1 LSDKSITNLK
11 EVSAPT
17 ADDLTL
23 VVTDVAT
30 LPTNKKSTLAT
41 FFNKIPT
48 WLGFSTTPIVYT
60 TGEIDVTTPV
70 SFLSITGSTTFSLPA
85 GTIGQVKVLVCTVA
99 ASTPVGV
106 LTPVASSNDGYDTIT
121 FNEVGQSV
129 TLIYSNSSWIMLSAK
144 GFRDGNADV
153 MILEDD
159 VTLDDASVSLEFDAI
174 KAEDASFRIA
184 LQDTIPSNFA
194 SNQSLTD
201 ATDIVFNQFDAKEVA
216 RIHDGAV
223 VPTVSGTTYTL
234 SAGTGF
240 GFRRRILT
248 LSAGGGNNLTLT
260 AADSGAIIY
269 VTPTEPVDLI
279 LPLVGTETGIWFE
292 IIFAAKVNK
301 AFEIKTSGQDGND
314 NITVMNQYVGPSQ
327 NFDVGGSD
335 HDVLYIANANI
346 GTRIEIINCAG
357 GAAEKW
363 HAYVRSLGSQA
374 ATIS

>member
-1 LSDKSITNLK
+1 MADKKITSMNTTTAPAASDLMLVVVDPSGTPLNKTVTITNL
-11 EVSAPT
+11 A
-17 ADDLTL
+17 
-23 VVTDVAT
+23 
-30 LPTNKKSTLAT
+30 N
-41 FFNKIPT
+41 
-48 WLGFSTTPIVYT
+48 
-60 TGEIDVTTPV
+60 
-70 SFLSITGSTTFSLPA
+70 
-85 GTIGQVKVLVCTVA
+85 TVA
-99 ASTPVGV
+99 NQNKTGNTVQSNVDGV
-106 LTPVASSNDGYDTIT
+106 DTVFKQYDGT
-121 FNEVGQSV
+121 
-129 TLIYSNSSWIMLSAK
+129 
-144 GFRDGNADV
+144 
-153 MILEDD
+153 
-159 VTLDDASVSLEFDAI
+159 
-174 KAEDASFRIA
+174 
-184 LQDTIPSNFA
+184 
-194 SNQSLTD
+194 
-201 ATDIVFNQFDAKEVA
+201 EVA
-216 RIHDGAV
+216 RIYDGAV
-223 VPTVSGTTYTL
+223 VPTVSGSTYTL
-234 SAGTGF
+234 TAGTGF

>member
-1 LSDKSITNLK
+1 MADKKITSMNTTTAPAAADLMLVVVDPSGTPLNKTVTITNL
-11 EVSAPT
+11 A
-17 ADDLTL
+17 
-23 VVTDVAT
+23 
-30 LPTNKKSTLAT
+30 N
-41 FFNKIPT
+41 
-48 WLGFSTTPIVYT
+48 
-60 TGEIDVTTPV
+60 
-70 SFLSITGSTTFSLPA
+70 
-85 GTIGQVKVLVCTVA
+85 TVA
-99 ASTPVGV
+99 NQNKTGNTVQSNVDGV
-106 LTPVASSNDGYDTIT
+106 DTVFKQYDGT
-121 FNEVGQSV
+121 
-129 TLIYSNSSWIMLSAK
+129 
-144 GFRDGNADV
+144 
-153 MILEDD
+153 
-159 VTLDDASVSLEFDAI
+159 
-174 KAEDASFRIA
+174 
-184 LQDTIPSNFA
+184 
-194 SNQSLTD
+194 
-201 ATDIVFNQFDAKEVA
+201 EVA

-223 VPTVSGTTYTL
+223 VPTVSGSTYTL

-240 GFRRRILT
+240 GFRRRVLT

>member
-1 LSDKSITNLK
+1 MNTTTAPAASDLMLVVVDPSGTPLNKTVTITNL
-11 EVSAPT
+11 A
-17 ADDLTL
+17 
-23 VVTDVAT
+23 
-30 LPTNKKSTLAT
+30 N
-41 FFNKIPT
+41 
-48 WLGFSTTPIVYT
+48 
-60 TGEIDVTTPV
+60 
-70 SFLSITGSTTFSLPA
+70 
-85 GTIGQVKVLVCTVA
+85 TVA
-99 ASTPVGV
+99 NQHKTGNTV
-106 LTPVASSNDGYDTIT
+106 
-121 FNEVGQSV
+121 QS
-129 TLIYSNSSWIMLSAK
+129 
-144 GFRDGNADV
+144 NADGV
-153 MILEDD
+153 
-159 VTLDDASVSLEFDAI
+159 
-174 KAEDASFRIA
+174 
-184 LQDTIPSNFA
+184 DT
-194 SNQSLTD
+194 
-201 ATDIVFNQFDAKEVA
+201 VFKQYDGTEVA
-216 RIHDGAV
+216 RIYDGAV
-223 VPTVSGTTYTL
+223 VPTVSGSTYTL

-357 GAAEKW
+357 GDAEKW

>member
-1 LSDKSITNLK
+1 MADKKITSMNTTTAPAASDLMLVVVDPSGTPLNKTVTITNL
-11 EVSAPT
+11 A
-17 ADDLTL
+17 
-23 VVTDVAT
+23 
-30 LPTNKKSTLAT
+30 N
-41 FFNKIPT
+41 
-48 WLGFSTTPIVYT
+48 
-60 TGEIDVTTPV
+60 
-70 SFLSITGSTTFSLPA
+70 
-85 GTIGQVKVLVCTVA
+85 TVA
-99 ASTPVGV
+99 NQHKTGNTV
-106 LTPVASSNDGYDTIT
+106 
-121 FNEVGQSV
+121 QS
-129 TLIYSNSSWIMLSAK
+129 
-144 GFRDGNADV
+144 NADGV
-153 MILEDD
+153 
-159 VTLDDASVSLEFDAI
+159 
-174 KAEDASFRIA
+174 
-184 LQDTIPSNFA
+184 DT
-194 SNQSLTD
+194 
-201 ATDIVFNQFDAKEVA
+201 VFKQYDGTEVA
-216 RIHDGAV
+216 RIYDGAV

-357 GAAEKW
+357 GDAEKW

>member
-1 LSDKSITNLK
+1 MADKKITSMNTTTAPAAADLMLVVVDPSGTPLNKTVTITNL
-11 EVSAPT
+11 A
-17 ADDLTL
+17 
-23 VVTDVAT
+23 
-30 LPTNKKSTLAT
+30 N
-41 FFNKIPT
+41 
-48 WLGFSTTPIVYT
+48 
-60 TGEIDVTTPV
+60 
-70 SFLSITGSTTFSLPA
+70 
-85 GTIGQVKVLVCTVA
+85 TVA
-99 ASTPVGV
+99 NQNKTGNTVQSNVDGV
-106 LTPVASSNDGYDTIT
+106 DTVFKQYDGT
-121 FNEVGQSV
+121 
-129 TLIYSNSSWIMLSAK
+129 
-144 GFRDGNADV
+144 
-153 MILEDD
+153 
-159 VTLDDASVSLEFDAI
+159 
-174 KAEDASFRIA
+174 
-184 LQDTIPSNFA
+184 
-194 SNQSLTD
+194 
-201 ATDIVFNQFDAKEVA
+201 EVA
-216 RIHDGAV
+216 RIYDGAV

-260 AADSGAIIY
+260 AADSGSIIY

-357 GAAEKW
+357 GDAEKW

>member
-1 LSDKSITNLK
+1 MADKKMTRMNQTTTPASGDLMLVVVDPSGTPLNKTVTITNL
-11 EVSAPT
+11 A
-17 ADDLTL
+17 
-23 VVTDVAT
+23 
-30 LPTNKKSTLAT
+30 N
-41 FFNKIPT
+41 
-48 WLGFSTTPIVYT
+48 
-60 TGEIDVTTPV
+60 
-70 SFLSITGSTTFSLPA
+70 
-85 GTIGQVKVLVCTVA
+85 TVA
-99 ASTPVGV
+99 NQHKTGNTVQSNVDGV
-106 LTPVASSNDGYDTIT
+106 DTVFKQYDGT
-121 FNEVGQSV
+121 
-129 TLIYSNSSWIMLSAK
+129 
-144 GFRDGNADV
+144 
-153 MILEDD
+153 
-159 VTLDDASVSLEFDAI
+159 
-174 KAEDASFRIA
+174 
-184 LQDTIPSNFA
+184 
-194 SNQSLTD
+194 
-201 ATDIVFNQFDAKEVA
+201 EVA
-216 RIHDGAV
+216 RIYDGAV
-223 VPTVSGTTYTL
+223 IPTLTGSGSPTL

>member
-1 LSDKSITNLK
+1 MADKSISKLK
-11 EVSAPT
+11 ATTSVTEN
-17 ADDLTL
+17 DLML
-23 VVTDVAT
+23 VVAT
-30 LPTNKKSTLAT
+30 PSSTPTNKKITISNFETYLSATTDTLT
-41 FFNKIPT
+41 NKTLTSPI
-48 WLGFSTTPIVYT
+48 LTTPK
-60 TGEIDVTTPV
+60 VTT
-70 SFLSITGSTTFSLPA
+70 SI
-85 GTIGQVKVLVCTVA
+85 Q
-99 ASTPVGV
+99 ASTD
-106 LTPVASSNDGYDTIT
+106 A
-121 FNEVGQSV
+121 
-129 TLIYSNSSWIMLSAK
+129 
-144 GFRDGNADV
+144 ADV
-153 MILEDD
+153 VL
-159 VTLDDASVSLEFDAI
+159 
-174 KAEDASFRIA
+174 
-184 LQDTIPSNFA
+184 
-194 SNQSLTD
+194 NQYDGT
-201 ATDIVFNQFDAKEVA
+201 EVA
-216 RIHDGAV
+216 RIHDSAV
-223 VPTVSGTTYTL
+223 VPTASGTSYTL

-260 AADSGAIIY
+260 AADSGSIIY

-357 GAAEKW
+357 GDAEKW

>member
-1 LSDKSITNLK
+1 MADKKITAMNTTTAPAAADLMLVVVDPSGTPLNKTVTITNL
-11 EVSAPT
+11 A
-17 ADDLTL
+17 
-23 VVTDVAT
+23 
-30 LPTNKKSTLAT
+30 N
-41 FFNKIPT
+41 
-48 WLGFSTTPIVYT
+48 
-60 TGEIDVTTPV
+60 
-70 SFLSITGSTTFSLPA
+70 
-85 GTIGQVKVLVCTVA
+85 TVA
-99 ASTPVGV
+99 NQNKTGNTVQSNVDGV
-106 LTPVASSNDGYDTIT
+106 DTVFKQYDGT
-121 FNEVGQSV
+121 
-129 TLIYSNSSWIMLSAK
+129 
-144 GFRDGNADV
+144 
-153 MILEDD
+153 
-159 VTLDDASVSLEFDAI
+159 
-174 KAEDASFRIA
+174 
-184 LQDTIPSNFA
+184 
-194 SNQSLTD
+194 
-201 ATDIVFNQFDAKEVA
+201 EVA
-216 RIHDGAV
+216 RIYDGAV
-223 VPTVSGTTYTL
+223 IPTLTGSGSPTL

-248 LSAGGGNNLTLT
+248 LGSGSNSADLTLT

>member
-1 LSDKSITNLK
+1 MADKKITSMNTTTAPAASDLMLVVVDPSGTPLNKTVTITNL
-11 EVSAPT
+11 A
-17 ADDLTL
+17 
-23 VVTDVAT
+23 
-30 LPTNKKSTLAT
+30 N
-41 FFNKIPT
+41 
-48 WLGFSTTPIVYT
+48 
-60 TGEIDVTTPV
+60 
-70 SFLSITGSTTFSLPA
+70 
-85 GTIGQVKVLVCTVA
+85 TVA
-99 ASTPVGV
+99 NQNKTGNTVQSNVDGV
-106 LTPVASSNDGYDTIT
+106 DTVFKQYDGT
-121 FNEVGQSV
+121 
-129 TLIYSNSSWIMLSAK
+129 
-144 GFRDGNADV
+144 
-153 MILEDD
+153 
-159 VTLDDASVSLEFDAI
+159 
-174 KAEDASFRIA
+174 
-184 LQDTIPSNFA
+184 
-194 SNQSLTD
+194 
-201 ATDIVFNQFDAKEVA
+201 EVA
-216 RIHDGAV
+216 RIYDGAV
-223 VPTVSGTTYTL
+223 VPTVSGSTYTL

-357 GAAEKW
+357 GDAEKW

>member
-1 LSDKSITNLK
+1 MADKKITSMNTTTAPAASDLMLVVVDPSGTPLNKTVTITNL
-11 EVSAPT
+11 A
-17 ADDLTL
+17 
-23 VVTDVAT
+23 
-30 LPTNKKSTLAT
+30 N
-41 FFNKIPT
+41 
-48 WLGFSTTPIVYT
+48 
-60 TGEIDVTTPV
+60 
-70 SFLSITGSTTFSLPA
+70 
-85 GTIGQVKVLVCTVA
+85 TVA
-99 ASTPVGV
+99 NQNKTGNTV
-106 LTPVASSNDGYDTIT
+106 
-121 FNEVGQSV
+121 QS
-129 TLIYSNSSWIMLSAK
+129 
-144 GFRDGNADV
+144 NADGV
-153 MILEDD
+153 
-159 VTLDDASVSLEFDAI
+159 
-174 KAEDASFRIA
+174 
-184 LQDTIPSNFA
+184 DT
-194 SNQSLTD
+194 
-201 ATDIVFNQFDAKEVA
+201 VFKQYDGTEVA
-216 RIHDGAV
+216 RIYDGAV

-357 GAAEKW
+357 GDAEKW

>member
-1 LSDKSITNLK
+1 MADKKITSMNTTTAPATSDLMLVVVDPSGTPLNKTVTITNL
-11 EVSAPT
+11 A
-17 ADDLTL
+17 
-23 VVTDVAT
+23 
-30 LPTNKKSTLAT
+30 N
-41 FFNKIPT
+41 
-48 WLGFSTTPIVYT
+48 
-60 TGEIDVTTPV
+60 
-70 SFLSITGSTTFSLPA
+70 
-85 GTIGQVKVLVCTVA
+85 TVA
-99 ASTPVGV
+99 NQNKTGNTVQSNVDGV
-106 LTPVASSNDGYDTIT
+106 DTVFKQYDGT
-121 FNEVGQSV
+121 
-129 TLIYSNSSWIMLSAK
+129 
-144 GFRDGNADV
+144 
-153 MILEDD
+153 
-159 VTLDDASVSLEFDAI
+159 
-174 KAEDASFRIA
+174 
-184 LQDTIPSNFA
+184 
-194 SNQSLTD
+194 
-201 ATDIVFNQFDAKEVA
+201 EVA
-216 RIHDGAV
+216 RIYDGAV

>member
-1 LSDKSITNLK
+1 MNTTTAPAASDLMLVVVDPSGTPLNKTVTITNL
-11 EVSAPT
+11 A
-17 ADDLTL
+17 
-23 VVTDVAT
+23 
-30 LPTNKKSTLAT
+30 N
-41 FFNKIPT
+41 
-48 WLGFSTTPIVYT
+48 
-60 TGEIDVTTPV
+60 
-70 SFLSITGSTTFSLPA
+70 
-85 GTIGQVKVLVCTVA
+85 TVA
-99 ASTPVGV
+99 NQHKTGNTVQSNVDGV
-106 LTPVASSNDGYDTIT
+106 DTVFKQYDGT
-121 FNEVGQSV
+121 
-129 TLIYSNSSWIMLSAK
+129 
-144 GFRDGNADV
+144 
-153 MILEDD
+153 
-159 VTLDDASVSLEFDAI
+159 
-174 KAEDASFRIA
+174 
-184 LQDTIPSNFA
+184 
-194 SNQSLTD
+194 
-201 ATDIVFNQFDAKEVA
+201 EVA
-216 RIHDGAV
+216 RIYDGAV

-260 AADSGAIIY
+260 AADSGSIIY

>member
-1 LSDKSITNLK
+1 MNTTTAPAASDLMLVVVDPSGTPLNKTVTITNL
-11 EVSAPT
+11 A
-17 ADDLTL
+17 
-23 VVTDVAT
+23 
-30 LPTNKKSTLAT
+30 N
-41 FFNKIPT
+41 
-48 WLGFSTTPIVYT
+48 
-60 TGEIDVTTPV
+60 
-70 SFLSITGSTTFSLPA
+70 
-85 GTIGQVKVLVCTVA
+85 TVA
-99 ASTPVGV
+99 NQHKTGNTVQSNVDGV
-106 LTPVASSNDGYDTIT
+106 DTVFKQYDGT
-121 FNEVGQSV
+121 
-129 TLIYSNSSWIMLSAK
+129 
-144 GFRDGNADV
+144 
-153 MILEDD
+153 
-159 VTLDDASVSLEFDAI
+159 
-174 KAEDASFRIA
+174 
-184 LQDTIPSNFA
+184 
-194 SNQSLTD
+194 
-201 ATDIVFNQFDAKEVA
+201 EVA
-216 RIHDGAV
+216 RIYDGAV

-279 LPLVGTETGIWFE
+279 LPLVGTETGIWFD

>member
-1 LSDKSITNLK
+1 MNTTTAPAASDLMLVVVDPSGTPLNKTVTITNL
-11 EVSAPT
+11 A
-17 ADDLTL
+17 
-23 VVTDVAT
+23 
-30 LPTNKKSTLAT
+30 N
-41 FFNKIPT
+41 
-48 WLGFSTTPIVYT
+48 
-60 TGEIDVTTPV
+60 
-70 SFLSITGSTTFSLPA
+70 
-85 GTIGQVKVLVCTVA
+85 TVA
-99 ASTPVGV
+99 NQHKTGNTVQSNVDGV
-106 LTPVASSNDGYDTIT
+106 DTVFKQYDGT
-121 FNEVGQSV
+121 
-129 TLIYSNSSWIMLSAK
+129 
-144 GFRDGNADV
+144 
-153 MILEDD
+153 
-159 VTLDDASVSLEFDAI
+159 
-174 KAEDASFRIA
+174 
-184 LQDTIPSNFA
+184 
-194 SNQSLTD
+194 
-201 ATDIVFNQFDAKEVA
+201 EVA
-216 RIHDGAV
+216 RINDGAV

-260 AADSGAIIY
+260 AADSGSIIY

-357 GAAEKW
+357 GDAEKW

>member
-1 LSDKSITNLK
+1 MNTTTAPAASDLMLVVVDPSGTPLNKTVTITNL
-11 EVSAPT
+11 A
-17 ADDLTL
+17 
-23 VVTDVAT
+23 
-30 LPTNKKSTLAT
+30 N
-41 FFNKIPT
+41 
-48 WLGFSTTPIVYT
+48 
-60 TGEIDVTTPV
+60 
-70 SFLSITGSTTFSLPA
+70 
-85 GTIGQVKVLVCTVA
+85 TVA
-99 ASTPVGV
+99 NQHKTGNTVQSNVDGV
-106 LTPVASSNDGYDTIT
+106 DTVFKQYDGT
-121 FNEVGQSV
+121 
-129 TLIYSNSSWIMLSAK
+129 
-144 GFRDGNADV
+144 
-153 MILEDD
+153 
-159 VTLDDASVSLEFDAI
+159 
-174 KAEDASFRIA
+174 
-184 LQDTIPSNFA
+184 
-194 SNQSLTD
+194 
-201 ATDIVFNQFDAKEVA
+201 EVA

-292 IIFAAKVNK
+292 IIFAAQVNK

-314 NITVMNQYVGPSQ
+314 NITLMNQYVGPSQ
-327 NFDVGGSD
+327 NLDVGGSD

-346 GTRIEIINCAG
+346 GTRIEIINCVG
-357 GAAEKW
+357 GDGERW

>member
-1 LSDKSITNLK
+1 MPDKNITKLAKLLSPSN
-11 EVSAPT
+11 
-17 ADDLTL
+17 DDIMLIVDTPGS
-23 VVTDVAT
+23 T
-30 LPTNKKSTLAT
+30 PTNKKITISNFETYLSATTDTLT
-41 FFNKIPT
+41 NKTLTSPI
-48 WLGFSTTPIVYT
+48 LTTPK
-60 TGEIDVTTPV
+60 VTT
-70 SFLSITGSTTFSLPA
+70 SI
-85 GTIGQVKVLVCTVA
+85 Q
-99 ASTPVGV
+99 ASTD
-106 LTPVASSNDGYDTIT
+106 A
-121 FNEVGQSV
+121 
-129 TLIYSNSSWIMLSAK
+129 
-144 GFRDGNADV
+144 ADV
-153 MILEDD
+153 VL
-159 VTLDDASVSLEFDAI
+159 
-174 KAEDASFRIA
+174 
-184 LQDTIPSNFA
+184 
-194 SNQSLTD
+194 NQYDGT
-201 ATDIVFNQFDAKEVA
+201 EVA
-216 RIHDGAV
+216 RIHDSAV
-223 VPTVSGTTYTL
+223 VPTASGTSYTL

>member
-1 LSDKSITNLK
+1 MADKKITSMNTTTTPAASDLMLVVVDPSGTPLNKTVTITNL
-11 EVSAPT
+11 A
-17 ADDLTL
+17 
-23 VVTDVAT
+23 
-30 LPTNKKSTLAT
+30 N
-41 FFNKIPT
+41 
-48 WLGFSTTPIVYT
+48 
-60 TGEIDVTTPV
+60 
-70 SFLSITGSTTFSLPA
+70 
-85 GTIGQVKVLVCTVA
+85 TVA
-99 ASTPVGV
+99 NQHKTGNTVQSNVDGV
-106 LTPVASSNDGYDTIT
+106 DTVFKQYDGT
-121 FNEVGQSV
+121 
-129 TLIYSNSSWIMLSAK
+129 
-144 GFRDGNADV
+144 
-153 MILEDD
+153 
-159 VTLDDASVSLEFDAI
+159 
-174 KAEDASFRIA
+174 
-184 LQDTIPSNFA
+184 
-194 SNQSLTD
+194 
-201 ATDIVFNQFDAKEVA
+201 EVA
-216 RIHDGAV
+216 RIYDGAV
-223 VPTVSGTTYTL
+223 VPTVSGSTYTL

>member
-1 LSDKSITNLK
+1 MADKKITSMNTTTAPAAADLMLVVVDPSGTPLNKTVTITNL
-11 EVSAPT
+11 A
-17 ADDLTL
+17 
-23 VVTDVAT
+23 
-30 LPTNKKSTLAT
+30 N
-41 FFNKIPT
+41 
-48 WLGFSTTPIVYT
+48 
-60 TGEIDVTTPV
+60 
-70 SFLSITGSTTFSLPA
+70 
-85 GTIGQVKVLVCTVA
+85 TVA
-99 ASTPVGV
+99 NQHKTGNTV
-106 LTPVASSNDGYDTIT
+106 
-121 FNEVGQSV
+121 QS
-129 TLIYSNSSWIMLSAK
+129 
-144 GFRDGNADV
+144 NADGV
-153 MILEDD
+153 
-159 VTLDDASVSLEFDAI
+159 
-174 KAEDASFRIA
+174 
-184 LQDTIPSNFA
+184 DT
-194 SNQSLTD
+194 
-201 ATDIVFNQFDAKEVA
+201 VFKQYDGTEVA
-216 RIHDGAV
+216 RIYDGAV

-357 GAAEKW
+357 GDAEKW

>member
-1 LSDKSITNLK
+1 MNTTTAPAAADLMLVVVDPSGTPLNKTVTITNL
-11 EVSAPT
+11 A
-17 ADDLTL
+17 
-23 VVTDVAT
+23 
-30 LPTNKKSTLAT
+30 N
-41 FFNKIPT
+41 
-48 WLGFSTTPIVYT
+48 
-60 TGEIDVTTPV
+60 
-70 SFLSITGSTTFSLPA
+70 
-85 GTIGQVKVLVCTVA
+85 TVA
-99 ASTPVGV
+99 NQNKTGNTVQSNVDGV
-106 LTPVASSNDGYDTIT
+106 DTVFKQYDGT
-121 FNEVGQSV
+121 
-129 TLIYSNSSWIMLSAK
+129 
-144 GFRDGNADV
+144 
-153 MILEDD
+153 
-159 VTLDDASVSLEFDAI
+159 
-174 KAEDASFRIA
+174 
-184 LQDTIPSNFA
+184 
-194 SNQSLTD
+194 
-201 ATDIVFNQFDAKEVA
+201 EVA

-223 VPTVSGTTYTL
+223 VPTVSGSTYTL
-234 SAGTGF
+234 TAGTGF

-260 AADSGAIIY
+260 AADSGSIIY

>member
-1 LSDKSITNLK
+1 MPDKNITKLT
-11 EVSAPT
+11 EVTSPDT
-17 ADDLTL
+17 DDLML
-23 VVTDVAT
+23 VVTT
-30 LPTNKKSTLAT
+30 PSSTPTNKKITISNFETYLSATTDTLT
-41 FFNKIPT
+41 NKTLTSPI
-48 WLGFSTTPIVYT
+48 LTTPK
-60 TGEIDVTTPV
+60 VTT
-70 SFLSITGSTTFSLPA
+70 SI
-85 GTIGQVKVLVCTVA
+85 Q
-99 ASTPVGV
+99 ASTD
-106 LTPVASSNDGYDTIT
+106 A
-121 FNEVGQSV
+121 
-129 TLIYSNSSWIMLSAK
+129 
-144 GFRDGNADV
+144 ADV
-153 MILEDD
+153 VL
-159 VTLDDASVSLEFDAI
+159 
-174 KAEDASFRIA
+174 
-184 LQDTIPSNFA
+184 
-194 SNQSLTD
+194 NQYDGT
-201 ATDIVFNQFDAKEVA
+201 EVA
-216 RIHDGAV
+216 RIHDSAV
-223 VPTVSGTTYTL
+223 VPTASGTSYTL

-260 AADSGAIIY
+260 AADSGSIIY

-279 LPLVGTETGIWFE
+279 LPLVGTETGLWFD

>member
-1 LSDKSITNLK
+1 MNTTTAPAAADLMLVVVDPSGTPLNKTVTITNL
-11 EVSAPT
+11 A
-17 ADDLTL
+17 
-23 VVTDVAT
+23 
-30 LPTNKKSTLAT
+30 N
-41 FFNKIPT
+41 
-48 WLGFSTTPIVYT
+48 
-60 TGEIDVTTPV
+60 
-70 SFLSITGSTTFSLPA
+70 
-85 GTIGQVKVLVCTVA
+85 TVA
-99 ASTPVGV
+99 NQHKTGNTV
-106 LTPVASSNDGYDTIT
+106 
-121 FNEVGQSV
+121 QS
-129 TLIYSNSSWIMLSAK
+129 
-144 GFRDGNADV
+144 NADGV
-153 MILEDD
+153 
-159 VTLDDASVSLEFDAI
+159 
-174 KAEDASFRIA
+174 
-184 LQDTIPSNFA
+184 DT
-194 SNQSLTD
+194 
-201 ATDIVFNQFDAKEVA
+201 VFKQYDGTEVA
-216 RIHDGAV
+216 RIYDGAV
-223 VPTVSGTTYTL
+223 VPTVSGSTYTL

-269 VTPTEPVDLI
+269 VTPTEPVDVI

-357 GAAEKW
+357 GDAEKW

>member
-1 LSDKSITNLK
+1 MADKKITSMNTTTAPAAADLMLVVVDPSGTPLNKTVTITNL
-11 EVSAPT
+11 A
-17 ADDLTL
+17 
-23 VVTDVAT
+23 
-30 LPTNKKSTLAT
+30 N
-41 FFNKIPT
+41 
-48 WLGFSTTPIVYT
+48 
-60 TGEIDVTTPV
+60 
-70 SFLSITGSTTFSLPA
+70 
-85 GTIGQVKVLVCTVA
+85 TVA
-99 ASTPVGV
+99 NQNKTGNTVQSNVDGV
-106 LTPVASSNDGYDTIT
+106 DTVFKQYDGT
-121 FNEVGQSV
+121 
-129 TLIYSNSSWIMLSAK
+129 
-144 GFRDGNADV
+144 
-153 MILEDD
+153 
-159 VTLDDASVSLEFDAI
+159 
-174 KAEDASFRIA
+174 
-184 LQDTIPSNFA
+184 
-194 SNQSLTD
+194 
-201 ATDIVFNQFDAKEVA
+201 EVA
-216 RIHDGAV
+216 RIYDGAV
-223 VPTVSGTTYTL
+223 VPTVSGSTYTL

>member
-1 LSDKSITNLK
+1 MNTTTAPAASDLMLVVVDPSGTPLNKTVTITNL
-11 EVSAPT
+11 A
-17 ADDLTL
+17 
-23 VVTDVAT
+23 
-30 LPTNKKSTLAT
+30 N
-41 FFNKIPT
+41 
-48 WLGFSTTPIVYT
+48 
-60 TGEIDVTTPV
+60 
-70 SFLSITGSTTFSLPA
+70 
-85 GTIGQVKVLVCTVA
+85 TVA
-99 ASTPVGV
+99 NQNKTGNTVQSNVDGV
-106 LTPVASSNDGYDTIT
+106 DTVFKQYDGT
-121 FNEVGQSV
+121 
-129 TLIYSNSSWIMLSAK
+129 
-144 GFRDGNADV
+144 
-153 MILEDD
+153 
-159 VTLDDASVSLEFDAI
+159 
-174 KAEDASFRIA
+174 
-184 LQDTIPSNFA
+184 
-194 SNQSLTD
+194 
-201 ATDIVFNQFDAKEVA
+201 EVA
-216 RIHDGAV
+216 RIYDGAV

>member
-1 LSDKSITNLK
+1 MADKKITSMNTTTAPAAADLMLVVVDPSGTPLNKTVTITNL
-11 EVSAPT
+11 A
-17 ADDLTL
+17 
-23 VVTDVAT
+23 
-30 LPTNKKSTLAT
+30 N
-41 FFNKIPT
+41 
-48 WLGFSTTPIVYT
+48 
-60 TGEIDVTTPV
+60 
-70 SFLSITGSTTFSLPA
+70 
-85 GTIGQVKVLVCTVA
+85 TVA
-99 ASTPVGV
+99 NQHKTGNTVQSNVDGV
-106 LTPVASSNDGYDTIT
+106 DTVFKQYDGT
-121 FNEVGQSV
+121 
-129 TLIYSNSSWIMLSAK
+129 
-144 GFRDGNADV
+144 
-153 MILEDD
+153 
-159 VTLDDASVSLEFDAI
+159 
-174 KAEDASFRIA
+174 
-184 LQDTIPSNFA
+184 
-194 SNQSLTD
+194 
-201 ATDIVFNQFDAKEVA
+201 EVA
-216 RIHDGAV
+216 RIYDGAV
-223 VPTVSGTTYTL
+223 VPTLTGSGSPTL

-260 AADSGAIIY
+260 AADSGSIIY

>member
-1 LSDKSITNLK
+1 MNTTTAPAASDLMLVVVDPSGTPLNKTVTITNL
-11 EVSAPT
+11 A
-17 ADDLTL
+17 
-23 VVTDVAT
+23 
-30 LPTNKKSTLAT
+30 N
-41 FFNKIPT
+41 
-48 WLGFSTTPIVYT
+48 
-60 TGEIDVTTPV
+60 
-70 SFLSITGSTTFSLPA
+70 
-85 GTIGQVKVLVCTVA
+85 TVA
-99 ASTPVGV
+99 NQHKTGNTVQSNVDGV
-106 LTPVASSNDGYDTIT
+106 DTVFKQYDGT
-121 FNEVGQSV
+121 
-129 TLIYSNSSWIMLSAK
+129 
-144 GFRDGNADV
+144 
-153 MILEDD
+153 
-159 VTLDDASVSLEFDAI
+159 
-174 KAEDASFRIA
+174 
-184 LQDTIPSNFA
+184 
-194 SNQSLTD
+194 
-201 ATDIVFNQFDAKEVA
+201 EVA
-216 RIHDGAV
+216 RIYDGAV